1 MLELKVDIFYLGGEN
16 MKKFFALLL
25 TVMILALT
33 ACGGKKDEKK
43 EAPAKEPL
51 KVGIVLSIGGL
62 GDKSF
67 NDSAYRGLEEAK
79 KDMGIEFKY
88 VEPASPA
95 EDEQYLREFSEA
107 GYDLVIATGFLM
119 KDATEKMAKEFPD
132 VKFAIIDEVIDLP
145 NVSSLVFSEDEGSF
159 LVGALAAMMSETNTI
174 GFVGGMEVPLIKK
187 FQRGYEM
194 GAKYV
199 NPDIKVLGLFT
210 SGPNPFNDPVRGKE
224 NALSLIKQGA
234 DVVYHAAGGTGIGV
248 IDAAKDSGVYAI
260 GVDSNQDDVAPG
272 TVLTS
277 MFKNVD
283 VAVYNTV
290 KEVLDND
297 FKSGTNRFG
306 VAENGVGT
314 TDFNNTKE
322 VIGEEK
328 LAKLEEIKEK
338 IISGE
343 IKF

>member
-1 MLELKVDIFYLGGEN
+1 
-16 MKKFFALLL
+16 MKKIFAFLIV
-25 TVMILALT
+25 VMMLALT
-33 ACGGKKDEKK
+33 ACGGKEEEEAKDET
-43 EAPAKEPL
+43 L

-67 NDSAYRGLEEAK
+67 NDSAYRGLEQAK
-79 KDMGIEFKY
+79 KDLGIEFKY

-95 EDEQYLREFSEA
+95 EDDQFLREFAEA
-107 GYDLVIATGFLM
+107 GYDLVVATGFLM

-132 VKFAIIDEVIDLP
+132 VKFAIIDEVIELP

-194 GAKYV
+194 GARYV

-234 DVVYHAAGGTGIGV
+234 DVVYHAAGGTGVGV
-248 IDAAKDSGVYAI
+248 IDAAKEAGVYAI
-260 GVDSNQDDVAPG
+260 GVDSNQDNVAPG

-277 MFKNVD
+277 MIKNVD
-283 VAVYNTV
+283 VAVYDTV
-290 KEVLDND
+290 KQVLDND
-297 FKSGTNRFG
+297 FKAGINRFG
-306 VAENGVGT
+306 VAEGGVGT
-314 TDFNNTKE
+314 SDFANTKD

-328 LAKLEEIKEK
+328 LNKLSEIKEK
-338 IISGE
+338 IINGE